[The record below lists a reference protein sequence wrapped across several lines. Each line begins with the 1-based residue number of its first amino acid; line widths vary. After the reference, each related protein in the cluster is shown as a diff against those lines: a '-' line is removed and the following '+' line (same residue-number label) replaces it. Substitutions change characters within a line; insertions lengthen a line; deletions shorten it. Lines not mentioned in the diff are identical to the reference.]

1 MDAIAAYRRN
11 AKLTLLNPM
20 TLLMRRRSSQPAVEK
35 IKSARDLPD
44 DFDPGI
50 IYGTRHPDWSST
62 PKRGDQKQVLTPVNG
77 RHLPPALVSPVL
89 AVTPNKL
96 LKVEV
101 MADESPAAS
110 AERERRRTPQFTEHF
125 DDDHGEPAK
134 PPVQPKEEKMH
145 AERRSTN
152 SPDPLAA
159 PTAALPRTRSGSPV
173 VRVRGPPP
181 PTTGPSSPMRVWGPP
196 PTTAPPPPAPVVGTT
211 PDPDSDNEGELHSPP
226 DTSPTDGRPRVS
238 LFDHP
243 LSLPHHLMANSSRF
257 SFEGSSATGE
267 STQDDL
273 NNPGRDESQGY
284 DRFDPDDSEAEQ
296 EMDLEDMDDEDDDD
310 DDDDDDGGGFE
321 RANEGLFGG
330 EITPVMQ
337 MGNIGI
343 ALSRDSTPDAST
355 PVESHF
361 TEIPEAG
368 ELPSMDPIP
377 GTVVPFP
384 GAGGAQMP
392 LSKRIGNPRG
402 YDLSDDSDLDFLE
415 EDGMAGYEDEEDDM
429 YFDDGMIMDNSF
441 QTPRYLTAPETNTG
455 SPDHEETT
463 DQAVTL
469 NPLLAADPRLSLS
482 TVGISSGGAMLTE
495 DGSMSPAHGSV
506 AIGGGAGTANQSFP
520 PFLNPIGGGLGCT
533 QEQAQFYAPDGTM
546 LEQDGT
552 PMALSTL
559 TRSLWTYQ
567 REQQRLADAAANSG
581 YESDYHGDYGSQSG
595 YYSVDDDDGGV
606 AGYED
611 DDDTM
616 VAEANAEALA
626 YDTEFYGQE
635 FGFYPAP
642 PSSSG
647 SIHGDALDEQ
657 TAAYLGGYFG
667 TPGGEV
673 LQRPPLLR
681 RPSLTPISERSESSW
696 RNSMV
701 FPVEGWKGLG
711 AQRPLSALSFG
722 AASPADDGEGSN
734 LKRLRRGAWGGS
746 NGSLRSSMGV
756 GAGDGNS
763 PGLSPGMAHGGPG
776 GLGMSPS
783 LSTGVG
789 WYGVGTG
796 MSPTTNASS
805 PLGVTSPSGPGL
817 PSPSGLSAP
826 PGLMSPPGLPA
837 PPGLGS
843 PPGLSHP
850 GSMAM
855 LPTKG
860 SFEEQQLLQMQGRA
874 LMRQQQWQGH
884 GQTHYLPQ
892 YPDQSVYMSQN
903 GDPQNHGYGQTIPQP
918 QTQDQAQVQ
927 TQLTKLSKSTT
938 GDSSYASAVGSPTE
952 DADAG
957 GSVGGRDE
965 EKRQKEVEKW
975 VFGRQGSR
983 GSERRVV

>member
-1 MDAIAAYRRN
+1 MS
-11 AKLTLLNPM
+11 
-20 TLLMRRRSSQPAVEK
+20 LLMRRRSSQPTVEK
-35 IKSARDLPD
+35 TKSARDLPD

-50 IYGTRHPDWSST
+50 IYGTRHPDWSSG
-62 PKRGDQKQVLTPVNG
+62 PKRGDQKQILTPVNG
-77 RHLPPALVSPVL
+77 RHLPPALISPVL

-101 MADESPAAS
+101 IADESPAAS
-110 AERERRRTPQFTEHF
+110 AEREKRRTPQFTEHF
-125 DDDHGEPAK
+125 DDGELAK
-134 PPVQPKEEKMH
+134 PTVQPKEEKKPH
-145 AERRSTN
+145 TERRSTN
-152 SPDPLAA
+152 SPEPLAV
-159 PTAALPRTRSGSPV
+159 AAVAVPRTSASPL

-181 PTTGPSSPMRVWGPP
+181 PTTTGTNAPMRVWGPP
-196 PTTAPPPPAPVVGTT
+196 PTTAPPPLPVIET
-211 PDPDSDNEGELHSPP
+211 PQDPDSDNEGELHSPP
-226 DTSPTDGRPRVS
+226 GTSPTDGRPRVS

-267 STQDDL
+267 STQDNI
-273 NNPGRDESQGY
+273 NNPDRDEPQGY
-284 DRFDPDDSEAEQ
+284 DRFDPEDSEAEQ
-296 EMDLEDMDDEDDDD
+296 EMDLEDMDGDDDD
-310 DDDDDDGGGFE
+310 DDDDGFE

-330 EITPVMQ
+330 ETTPVMQ

-343 ALSRDSTPDAST
+343 AVSRDSTPDART
-355 PVESHF
+355 PVESQF
-361 TEIPEAG
+361 MEIPEAG

-429 YFDDGMIMDNSF
+429 YFDDGIIMDNAYQSP
-441 QTPRYLTAPETNTG
+441 QYLTAPETASTG
-455 SPDHEETT
+455 SPSHEETT
-463 DQAVTL
+463 DNRAITHI
-469 NPLLAADPRLSLS
+469 NPLFAADPRLSLS
-482 TVGISSGGAMLTE
+482 TVGVSSGGAMLAE

-506 AIGGGAGTANQSFP
+506 TTGGGAGTANQSFP

-559 TRSLWTYQ
+559 TRSLWMYQ
-567 REQQRLADAAANSG
+567 REQQRLAEAAPTNG

-722 AASPADDGEGSN
+722 AASPAEDGEGGLEH

-746 NGSLRSSMGV
+746 NGSMRSSMGV
-756 GAGDGNS
+756 GGDGNS
-763 PGLSPGMAHGGPG
+763 PGLSPGMVHGVAGAL
-776 GLGMSPS
+776 GLSPS
-783 LSTGVG
+783 VGAGAG
-789 WYGVGTG
+789 WYGVGV
-796 MSPTTNASS
+796 SPTATANS
-805 PLGVTSPSGPGL
+805 PLGVTSPLGL
-817 PSPSGLSAP
+817 GFPSPSGLSAP
-826 PGLMSPPGLPA
+826 PGLMSPPGLSA

-874 LMRQQQWQGH
+874 LMQQQQWQGH

-892 YPDQSVYMSQN
+892 NPDQGVCISQN
-903 GDPQNHGYGQTIPQP
+903 SDPQCQSYGQTTQQP
-918 QTQDQAQVQ
+918 QTQDQTQIQ
-927 TQLTKLSKSTT
+927 TQSRLTKSTT
-938 GDSSYASAVGSPTE
+938 GDSSYASAVGSPIE
-952 DADAG
+952 DGDAG

-975 VFGRQGSR
+975 VFGRQGGAAREGYS
-983 GSERRVV
+983 V

>member
-1 MDAIAAYRRN
+1 
-11 AKLTLLNPM
+11 M
-20 TLLMRRRSSQPAVEK
+20 TLLMRRRSSQPTVEK
-35 IKSARDLPD
+35 TKSARDLPD

-50 IYGTRHPDWSST
+50 IYGTRHPDWSSG
-62 PKRGDQKQVLTPVNG
+62 PKRGDQSQILTPVNG
-77 RHLPPALVSPVL
+77 RHLPPALSSPVL

-101 MADESPAAS
+101 VADEDPSAR
-110 AERERRRTPQFTEHF
+110 AEREKRRTPQFTENF
-125 DDDHGEPAK
+125 NYEEPRK
-134 PPVQPKEEKMH
+134 PVAQLEEEKPR
-145 AERRSTN
+145 AGKRTTRSPEP
-152 SPDPLAA
+152 SVVAA
-159 PTAALPRTRSGSPV
+159 VPRTLASPV

-181 PTTGPSSPMRVWGPP
+181 PTTVTSTIMRVWGPP
-196 PTTAPPPPAPVVGTT
+196 PTTAPPSPSHAPEPVAE
-211 PDPDSDNEGELHSPP
+211 PQQDPDTDNEGELHSPP
-226 DTSPTDGRPRVS
+226 DSSPTDGRPRVS

-243 LSLPHHLMANSSRF
+243 LSLPHHIMANSSRF

-267 STQDDL
+267 STQDNI
-273 NNPGRDESQGY
+273 NNPGRDESQGF
-284 DRFDPDDSEAEQ
+284 DRFDPDDSDSEQ
-296 EMDLEDMDDEDDDD
+296 EMDPEDMDGDDDD
-310 DDDDDDGGGFE
+310 GFE

-330 EITPVMQ
+330 EATPVMQ

-343 ALSRDSTPDAST
+343 AVSRDSTPDAGT
-355 PVESHF
+355 PVDSQF
-361 TEIPEAG
+361 TGVTGSG

-392 LSKRIGNPRG
+392 LSKRIANPRG

-429 YFDDGMIMDNSF
+429 YFDDGIIMDN
-441 QTPRYLTAPETNTG
+441 QYQTAPETSTSG
-455 SPDHEETT
+455 SIREETT
-463 DQAVTL
+463 DNHVITHT
-469 NPLLAADPRLSLS
+469 NPLLATDPRLSLS
-482 TVGISSGGAMLTE
+482 TVGVSSGGAMLAE
-495 DGSMSPAHGSV
+495 DGSMSPTHGSV
-506 AIGGGAGTANQSFP
+506 TTGGGAGTANQSFP

-552 PMALSTL
+552 PMALNTL
-559 TRSLWTYQ
+559 TRSLWMYQ
-567 REQQRLADAAANSG
+567 REQQRLADAAANTG
-581 YESDYHGDYGSQSG
+581 YESDYHGDYSSQSG

-611 DDDTM
+611 EDDTM

-701 FPVEGWKGLG
+701 FPVDGWKGLG

-722 AASPADDGEGSN
+722 TASPAVEDGEQ
-734 LKRLRRGAWGGS
+734 LRRLRRGAWGGS
-746 NGSLRSSMGV
+746 NGSLRSTMGT
-756 GAGDGNS
+756 GGDGNS
-763 PGLSPGMAHGGPG
+763 PGLSPGMVHGAV
-776 GLGMSPS
+776 GMSPS
-783 LSTGVG
+783 VSTGGG
-789 WYGVGTG
+789 WYGVGAGAVG
-796 MSPTTNASS
+796 MSPSVSTGS
-805 PLGVTSPSGPGL
+805 PLGITSPPGMGAPGL
-817 PSPSGLSAP
+817 PSPSGLSALP
-826 PGLMSPPGLPA
+826 RLMSPPGLISPPGLSA

-874 LMRQQQWQGH
+874 FMQQQWQGH

-892 YPDQSVYMSQN
+892 YPNQNVYMSQN
-903 GDPQNHGYGQTIPQP
+903 GDPQYQSYEQNPVQQSQAQD
-918 QTQDQAQVQ
+918 QTQTQ
-927 TQLTKLSKSTT
+927 TQTKLTKSTT
-938 GDSSYASAVGSPTE
+938 ADSSYASAVGSPIE
-952 DADAG
+952 DVDVG

-965 EKRQKEVEKW
+965 EKRQKEVENW
-975 VFGRQGSR
+975 VFGRLGSSGS
-983 GSERRVV
+983 GSERRGVV

>member
-1 MDAIAAYRRN
+1 MS
-11 AKLTLLNPM
+11 
-20 TLLMRRRSSQPAVEK
+20 LLMRRRSSQPTVEK
-35 IKSARDLPD
+35 TKSARDLPD

-50 IYGTRHPDWSST
+50 IYGTRHPDWSSG
-62 PKRGDQKQVLTPVNG
+62 PKRGDQKQILTPVNG
-77 RHLPPALVSPVL
+77 RHLPPALSSPVL

-101 MADESPAAS
+101 VADESPAAR
-110 AERERRRTPQFTEHF
+110 AEREKRRTPQFTEHF
-125 DDDHGEPAK
+125 DDGEPGK
-134 PPVQPKEEKMH
+134 PATQPEEEKPRTTQR
-145 AERRSTN
+145 ATRS
-152 SPDPLAA
+152 PE
-159 PTAALPRTRSGSPV
+159 PTAAAVPRTSASPV

-181 PTTGPSSPMRVWGPP
+181 STTSTSTVMRVWGPP
-196 PTTAPPPPAPVVGTT
+196 PTTAPPPPPHTPKSVV
-211 PDPDSDNEGELHSPP
+211 DPESDNEGELHSPP
-226 DTSPTDGRPRVS
+226 DASPTDGRPRVS

-243 LSLPHHLMANSSRF
+243 LSLPHHIMANSSRF

-273 NNPGRDESQGY
+273 NNPDRDETQGY
-284 DRFDPDDSEAEQ
+284 DRFDPDDSDSEQ
-296 EMDLEDMDDEDDDD
+296 EMDIQDMDGDDDD
-310 DDDDDDGGGFE
+310 GFE
-321 RANEGLFGG
+321 RANEGLFDG
-330 EITPVMQ
+330 EATPVMQ

-343 ALSRDSTPDAST
+343 AVSRDSTPDPMT
-355 PVESHF
+355 PVDSQFMEVAGS
-361 TEIPEAG
+361 G

-392 LSKRIGNPRG
+392 LSKRIANPRG

-429 YFDDGMIMDNSF
+429 YFDDGIIMENS
-441 QTPRYLTAPETNTG
+441 YHTAPETGTD
-455 SPDHEETT
+455 SPNNEETT
-463 DQAVTL
+463 DNQAITHT

-482 TVGISSGGAMLTE
+482 TVGVSSGGAMLAE
-495 DGSMSPAHGSV
+495 DGSMSPTHGSV
-506 AIGGGAGTANQSFP
+506 TTGGGAGNANQSFP

-552 PMALSTL
+552 PMALNSL
-559 TRSLWTYQ
+559 TRSLWMYQ
-567 REQQRLADAAANSG
+567 REQQRLADAAANAG

-647 SIHGDALDEQ
+647 SIRGDALDEQ

-701 FPVEGWKGLG
+701 FPVDGWKGLG

-722 AASPADDGEGSN
+722 AASPATEEGEGR
-734 LKRLRRGAWGGS
+734 LEQLRHLRRGAWGGS
-746 NGSLRSSMGV
+746 NGSLRGSAGV
-756 GAGDGNS
+756 GGDGNS
-763 PGLSPGMAHGGPG
+763 PGMSPGMVHGGVG
-776 GLGMSPS
+776 SVGMSPS
-783 LSTGVG
+783 LSAGAG

-796 MSPTTNASS
+796 AVGMSPSVSVGS
-805 PLGVTSPSGPGL
+805 PLGITSPPGLGASGL

-826 PGLMSPPGLPA
+826 PGLMSPPGPVSPPGLPA

-874 LMRQQQWQGH
+874 LMQQQWQGH

-892 YPDQSVYMSQN
+892 YPNQNVCMSQN
-903 GDPQNHGYGQTIPQP
+903 GDPQHQGYGQNPVPQP
-918 QTQDQAQVQ
+918 QTQDQ
-927 TQLTKLSKSTT
+927 TQIQGQIKLSKSTT
-938 GDSSYASAVGSPTE
+938 ADSSYASAVGSPIE
-952 DADAG
+952 DADVG

-975 VFGRQGSR
+975 VFGRLGSNR
-983 GSERRVV
+983 SERRV